1 MTDFKHK
8 LLAGQPLT
16 GTWVTFASP
25 LVAEA
30 LGHQGFDF
38 LVIDTEHAPGDAMDV
53 TAQLQAVGN
62 TAAHPIV
69 RVTELSNMLV
79 KRAMDAGASS
89 VLFPMIDTATQAHAA
104 VAAMRYPP
112 AGVRG
117 MAGIVRAA
125 KFGADVA
132 YTKSA
137 NEQACCIVQIE
148 SKAALNNVAQIA
160 AVQGVDC
167 LFVGPADLSA
177 SLGMSAREDAFFD
190 ALRSIAA
197 AAKTAGK
204 PCGIFAGDPAF
215 ARKARDLGYTL
226 ISLAADVMLLAR
238 GAKAF
243 KEAFEA

>member
-1 MTDFKHK
+1 MNFKQR
-8 LLAGQPLT
+8 LLERAPLT
-16 GTWVTFASP
+16 GTWLTFASP
-25 LVAEA
+25 NVAEA

-38 LVIDTEHAPGDAMDV
+38 LVVDTEHAPGDAMDV
-53 TAQLQAVGN
+53 VAQLQAIGN

-79 KRAMDAGASS
+79 KRAMDAGAST
-89 VLFPMIDTATQAHAA
+89 VLFPMIDSAEQARAA

-112 AGVRG
+112 QGVRG

-125 KFGADVA
+125 KFGADAA
-132 YTKSA
+132 YTKTA
-137 NEQACCIVQIE
+137 NEHACCIAQIE
-148 SKAALNNVAQIA
+148 SKTALANVNEIA
-160 AVQGVDC
+160 AVEGVDC

-177 SLGMSAREDAFFD
+177 SLGVSARDDVLLD
-190 ALRSIAA
+190 ALKAVA
-197 AAKTAGK
+197 QAAKQSGK

-243 KEAFEA
+243 REAFDA

>member
-1 MTDFKHK
+1 MDFKQK

-30 LGHQGFDF
+30 LGYQGFDF
-38 LVIDTEHAPGDAMDV
+38 LVIDTEHAPGDTMDV

-69 RVTELSNMLV
+69 RVTELSAMLV

-89 VLFPMIDTATQAHAA
+89 ILFPMIDTNAQAQAA

-112 AGVRG
+112 QGMRG

-125 KFGADVA
+125 KFGADAA
-132 YTKSA
+132 YTKTA
-137 NEQACCIVQIE
+137 NEKASCIVQIE
-148 SKAALNNVAQIA
+148 SKTALSNVQGIA

-177 SLGMSAREDAFFD
+177 SLGVSARDDALFD
-190 ALRSIAA
+190 ALREVAQ
-197 AAKTAGK
+197 AAKHAGK

-226 ISLAADVMLLAR
+226 ISLAADVMLLTR

-243 KEAFEA
+243 REAFDA

>member
-1 MTDFKHK
+1 MNFKQTLH
-8 LLAGQPLT
+8 AGQSLT
-16 GTWVTFASP
+16 GTWLTFASP

-62 TAAHPIV
+62 TNAHPIV
-69 RVTELSNMLV
+69 RVTELSAMLV
-79 KRAMDAGASS
+79 KRAMDAGASTL
-89 VLFPMIDTATQAHAA
+89 LFPMIDTAEQARTA

-112 AGVRG
+112 QGVRG

-125 KFGADVA
+125 KFGADA
-132 YTKSA
+132 LYTLHA
-137 NEQACCIVQIE
+137 NDNACCIVQIE
-148 SKAALNNVAQIA
+148 SKTALANVQQIA
-160 AVQGVDC
+160 AVEGVDC

-177 SLGMSAREDAFFD
+177 SLGVRMRDDALFD
-190 ALRSIAA
+190 ALNAIAQA
-197 AAKTAGK
+197 TQQAGK
-204 PCGIFAGDPAF
+204 PCGIFAGDPEF

-243 KEAFEA
+243 KEAFDA